1 VNEIDSI
8 QQEHNIVR
16 VGTLDGVRGNHLS
29 TRHANKHN
37 SAGWQVSLSKT
48 TKQMIQNTVYLPCN
62 SLQL

>member
-37 SAGWQVSLSKT
+37 SAG
-48 TKQMIQNTVYLPCN
+48 
-62 SLQL
+62 